1 MKHRKLL
8 VPLLVILVACLALS
22 NLIIAFDE
30 ESEYTFDEDSCFVP
44 GKWDAQKGRVNTVV
58 TEDGEELT
66 FKVIDKQPTQS
77 RAYSEALDITLDT
90 KISFRIEDM
99 GIGAGFSLSFLATD
113 DDYPMHIYGD
123 GFRVLFKDTQTSL
136 VASTTVHSRAD
147 DIPDDFIGNGGY
159 TIVDGTDYL
168 AHTYTVKITDYNYK
182 DSTVIVS
189 LDKDGENI
197 DSFAVNFDDLSGSFD
212 PEACYL
218 LLTPEIDQGIETSW
232 GKPVKVLL
240 TDYLINGDWVNTVP
254 TEVPTEAATEAPT
267 EAATEA
273 ATEAPTEVS
282 TETPTEVPTDAPVV
296 SEEPKTTSDSKSNDN
311 TPKKNSGWLIPVII
325 CGVVLVAA
333 VAIIAVVSKN
343 KKKKA

>member
-1 MKHRKLL
+1 MKHKKLL
-8 VPLLVILVACLALS
+8 VSLSAILVICLTFC
-22 NLIIAFDE
+22 IAQFAFAE

-58 TEDGEELT
+58 TTDGEELT

-123 GFRVLFKDTQTSL
+123 GFRILFKATQTSL
-136 VASTTVHSRAD
+136 VASTTVHSKAD
-147 DIPDDFIGNGGY
+147 DIPDDFIGNGSY

-168 AHTYTVKITDYNYK
+168 AHTYTVKITDYK
-182 DSTVIVS
+182 DSTVKVS

-197 DSFAVNFDDLSGSFD
+197 DSFAVNFDDLSGSFN

-232 GKPVKVLL
+232 EKPVKVLL
-240 TDYLINGDWVNTVP
+240 TDYLINGDWVNV
-254 TEVPTEAATEAPT
+254 TEPETQPVTEPETQPVTDPETQPVTE
-267 EAATEA
+267 
-273 ATEAPTEVS
+273 
-282 TETPTEVPTDAPVV
+282 PVN
-296 SEEPKTTSDSKSNDN
+296 PPQTGDFT
-311 TPKKNSGWLIPVII
+311 
-325 CGVVLVAA
+325 VAA
-333 VAIIAVVSKN
+333 FAVIAVLTLGVAVVFA
-343 KKKKA
+343 KKRSF

>member
-1 MKHRKLL
+1 MKRKKLL
-8 VPLLVILVACLALS
+8 VSLSAILVICLTFC
-22 NLIIAFDE
+22 IAQFAFAE

-58 TEDGEELT
+58 TTDGEELT

-123 GFRVLFKDTQTSL
+123 GFRVLFKATQTSL
-136 VASTTVHSRAD
+136 VASTTIHSKAD
-147 DIPDDFIGNGGY
+147 DIPDDYIGNGSY

-168 AHTYTVKITDYNYK
+168 AHTYTVKITDYK
-182 DSTVIVS
+182 DSTVKVS

-197 DSFAVNFDDLSGSFD
+197 DTFAVNFDDLSGSFN

-232 GKPVKVLL
+232 EKPVKVLL
-240 TDYLINGDWVNTVP
+240 TDYLINGDWVNVTEPETQPVTEPETQPVTEPVNPPQTGDFTV
-254 TEVPTEAATEAPT
+254 AAFA
-267 EAATEA
+267 
-273 ATEAPTEVS
+273 
-282 TETPTEVPTDAPVV
+282 
-296 SEEPKTTSDSKSNDN
+296 
-311 TPKKNSGWLIPVII
+311 VI
-325 CGVVLVAA
+325 VVLTLGV
-333 VAIIAVVSKN
+333 AVVFA
-343 KKKKA
+343 KKRSF

>member
-1 MKHRKLL
+1 MKRKKLL
-8 VPLLVILVACLALS
+8 VSLSAILVICLTFC
-22 NLIIAFDE
+22 IAQFAFAE

-58 TEDGEELT
+58 TTDGEELT

-123 GFRVLFKDTQTSL
+123 GFRVLFKATQTSL
-136 VASTTVHSRAD
+136 VASTTIHSKAD
-147 DIPDDFIGNGGY
+147 DIPDDYIGNGSY

-182 DSTVIVS
+182 DSTVKVS

-197 DSFAVNFDDLSGSFD
+197 DSFAVNFDDLSGSFN

-232 GKPVKVLL
+232 EKPVKVLL

-267 EAATEA
+267 EA
-273 ATEAPTEVS
+273 PTEVP

-296 SEEPKTTSDSKSNDN
+296 SDEPKTTSDSKSEDN

-333 VAIIAVVSKN
+333 IIVGVVAASK